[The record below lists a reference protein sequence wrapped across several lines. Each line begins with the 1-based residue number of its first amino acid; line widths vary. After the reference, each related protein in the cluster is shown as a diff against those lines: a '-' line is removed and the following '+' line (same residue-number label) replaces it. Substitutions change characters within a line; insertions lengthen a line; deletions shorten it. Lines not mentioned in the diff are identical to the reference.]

1 MPILSIGP
9 NTFEIYCIHITA
21 FPALIE
27 KIVNSG
33 FVAMRI
39 NMPIVSALM
48 IKMIGE
54 YIASVIRK
62 ITPST
67 RVTES
72 HSLNFEDDEEQSV

>member
-1 MPILSIGP
+1 MGP

-39 NMPIVSALM
+39 NMTIVSALM

-54 YIASVIRK
+54 YIAS
-62 ITPST
+62 
-67 RVTES
+67 
-72 HSLNFEDDEEQSV
+72 